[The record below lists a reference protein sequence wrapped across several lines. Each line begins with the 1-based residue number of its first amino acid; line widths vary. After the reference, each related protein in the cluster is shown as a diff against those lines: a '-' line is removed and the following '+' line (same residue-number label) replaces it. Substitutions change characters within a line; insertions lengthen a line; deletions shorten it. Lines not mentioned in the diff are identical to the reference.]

1 MLGSTIVIDNGLYKG
16 HISVTFSVFV
26 VKEMGKTYRRI
37 TLGKTYRRITYEEV
51 CRNASGEHSDLGTVT
66 YYCAGCSYSYV
77 GCLGLGKKAN
87 MYE

>member
-37 TLGKTYRRITYEEV
+37 TVELQYILDSR
-51 CRNASGEHSDLGTVT
+51 A
-66 YYCAGCSYSYV
+66 
-77 GCLGLGKKAN
+77 KKD
-87 MYE
+87 ET

>member
-16 HISVTFSVFV
+16 HISITFSVFV
-26 VKEMGKTYRRI
+26 VKEM
-37 TLGKTYRRITYEEV
+37 GKTYRRITYEEV

-66 YYCAGCSYSYV
+66 YYCAGCSYSYME
-77 GCLGLGKKAN
+77 CLDMGKKAN